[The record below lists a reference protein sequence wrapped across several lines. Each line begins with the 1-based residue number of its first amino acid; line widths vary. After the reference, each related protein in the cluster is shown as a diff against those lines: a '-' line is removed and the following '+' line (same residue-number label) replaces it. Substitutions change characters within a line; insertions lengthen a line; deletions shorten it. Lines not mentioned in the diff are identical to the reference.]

1 MKNQHFI
8 HRLQR
13 VVCLFLLSGVILFSL
28 TGCHQ
33 EESGEMTQIT
43 FERGSGSI
51 WGNQFYIEVC
61 PRQILLVRYFP
72 EGSSQQQTK
81 EQIPITQEQ
90 WDTLFRAVQALELTP
105 EKTSFLQTLFGGQML
120 DGGEYRKLTLV
131 WQTAAGEKEITYR
144 WPGGPQADRLEQLL
158 EQLANP

>member
-1 MKNQHFI
+1 MKNQRLI
-8 HRLQR
+8 HRLRR
-13 VVCLFLLSGVILFSL
+13 VVCLFLLSGVFLFSL
-28 TGCHQ
+28 TGCRQ
-33 EESGEMTQIT
+33 EESGDMTQIT
-43 FERGSGSI
+43 FERGNGST

-72 EGSSQQQTK
+72 EGASQQQTK
-81 EQIPITQEQ
+81 EQIPITREQ

-105 EKTSFLQTLFGGQML
+105 EKSSFLQNLFGGQKL

-131 WQTAAGEKEITYR
+131 WQTDSGEKEITYR
-144 WPGGPQADRLEQLL
+144 LPGGPQADRLEQLL